1 MVTATRTL
9 FQLLLVV
16 IVLLMSQI
24 LVHLLHQDLPITIDL
39 HHLSL
44 NTVWLERELVL
55 FELLLLHP
63 VLPIATSLSHP
74 IAETLP

>member
-1 MVTATRTL
+1 MVAATRTL

-63 VLPIATSLSHP
+63 VLPITTSLSHP